1 MTAAIRPSSGAPY
14 ARMLG
19 IGAYRPS
26 RVVTNAE
33 ICERLDSS
41 DEWIR
46 TRSGIASRRWAGPG
60 ESLQEMS
67 AIAGGKALA
76 QSGISPDQVGC
87 LIIATSTHAEQTPPL
102 APRVAHQ
109 LGSTGVAFDISA
121 GCAGFCCVLSMASDM
136 IRAGSTEY
144 ALVIGAERLSVFTS
158 PTDRGTAF
166 LFADGAGAAVV
177 GPSDT
182 PGIGP
187 VVWGSDG
194 SHWELIRHSHPWDTL
209 YNGETT
215 PADHYVQVQGQEV
228 FRWAAYRMVPVA
240 RQALEKAG
248 VSVDDLDAFI
258 PHQANLR
265 ITEAMT
271 RALKLPE
278 HIPVA
283 RDIVES
289 GNTSAASVPLAIE
302 AMLTAGEAP
311 SGGTALLVGFGAG
324 LVYAAQV
331 VTLPS
336 ALTSSD
342 LPRPR
347 KAQAGSDADGADT
360 PARSP
365 AGP

>member
-1 MTAAIRPSSGAPY
+1 
-14 ARMLG
+14 
-19 IGAYRPS
+19 
-26 RVVTNAE
+26 
-33 ICERLDSS
+33 
-41 DEWIR
+41 
-46 TRSGIASRRWAGPG
+46 
-60 ESLQEMS
+60 
-67 AIAGGKALA
+67 
-76 QSGISPDQVGC
+76 
-87 LIIATSTHAEQTPPL
+87 
-102 APRVAHQ
+102 
-109 LGSTGVAFDISA
+109 
-121 GCAGFCCVLSMASDM
+121 
-136 IRAGSTEY
+136 
-144 ALVIGAERLSVFTS
+144 
-158 PTDRGTAF
+158 
-166 LFADGAGAAVV
+166 
-177 GPSDT
+177 
-182 PGIGP
+182 
-187 VVWGSDG
+187 
-194 SHWELIRHSHPWDTL
+194 
-209 YNGETT
+209 
-215 PADHYVQVQGQEV
+215 
-228 FRWAAYRMVPVA
+228 
-240 RQALEKAG
+240 
-248 VSVDDLDAFI
+248 
-258 PHQANLR
+258 
-265 ITEAMT
+265 MT